1 MSFVKIDLFFS
12 YTIIN
17 MNKIV
22 FVFNKFYTSFIKDL
36 KKEDG
41 LRDPIKKAYKAIDK
55 MSAEYVEFVL
65 EQFEGKFV
73 EPDVEKQILKGITV
87 TQALEAIKS
96 DDDKEVFWNYY
107 YVLATLA
114 LVYNEFKTNED
125 ETAVGV
131 LAENVLSILNKKQ
144 KGEDISEDVAVIL
157 QDDVLALIEKIK
169 QVKIETKA
177 AGPSSSSSS
186 ENPFM
191 SAFEGMENSKI
202 CNLAK
207 EISNDID
214 VSGIKADSPED
225 IMKLLDFTSS
235 NNIMGD
241 IIKKVSSKMHEKISA
256 GELKQEDL
264 FGEAMSMMSK
274 MNFGGGGGGGGGMGG
289 LGGLAG
295 LFNNP
300 MMGEMMKMAKKN
312 KVQPKQD
319 AFKTAS
325 SRDRLR
331 KKLEE
336 RRNASPK

>member
-1 MSFVKIDLFFS
+1 
-12 YTIIN
+12 

-36 KKEDG
+36 KKEDE

-55 MSAEYVEFVL
+55 MSSEYVDFML

-73 EPDVEKQILKGITV
+73 DPDQEKQILKGITMK
-87 TQALEAIKS
+87 QGLQAIKS
-96 DDDKEVFWNYY
+96 DEDKSVFWNYY

-114 LVYNEFKTNED
+114 LVYSEFKTSED

-131 LAENVLSILNKKQ
+131 LADNVLTILNKKQ
-144 KGEDISEDVAVIL
+144 KGEDVSDDISVIL
-157 QDDVLALIEKIK
+157 HDDVQALIEKVK
-169 QVKIETKA
+169 QVKVEAKPA
-177 AGPSSSSSS
+177 A

-191 SAFEGMENSKI
+191 FEGMENSKI

-274 MNFGGGGGGGGGMGG
+274 MNFGGGGGGGMGG

-300 MMGEMMKMAKKN
+300 MMADMMKMASKGKA
-312 KVQPKQD
+312 KPKPD
-319 AFKTAS
+319 VFKAAS

-336 RRNASPK
+336 RRNASSK